1 MTARIFISYSHRD
14 EAMLD
19 RLHTH
24 LTMLRREK
32 TISDWHDRMI
42 AAGQKIDS
50 TIDKELESCQ
60 IFLPLVSPD
69 FLASNY
75 CYEKEMQRAIARH
88 EEDQLKVIPVILEPC
103 DWIASPLSNFKALPK
118 DGKPVSDWS
127 NQNAAWLNVV
137 AEIRKAL
144 NADAFSSE
152 HTSAGAAKPVNEA
165 TPSKYRIKRS
175 FDAIDRENFRGESFD
190 AISEYF
196 RKSIDEINTIDG
208 LRGRFEQLSSR
219 GFTATILNRNVRGRE
234 GMAHITVRA
243 GTAAR
248 GFGGDISYSFQ
259 ENAPEHTSNGWF
271 SIESDDYRLFLK
283 LNAFSG
289 DDERR
294 IWLPQEAAS
303 RLWDDFIAQAGITYG

>member
-14 EAMLD
+14 EAMLE

-24 LTMLRREK
+24 LAMLRRESA
-32 TISDWHDRMI
+32 ISDWHDRMI
-42 AAGQKIDS
+42 TAGQKIDS
-50 TIDKELESCQ
+50 VVDVELESCQ

-88 EEDQLKVIPVILEPC
+88 EEDRLKVIPIILEPC
-103 DWIASPLSNFKALPK
+103 DWAASPLSKFKALPK

-137 AEIRKAL
+137 AELRKAL
-144 NADAFSSE
+144 NADPFGNEPAP
-152 HTSAGAAKPVNEA
+152 TGAAGPVEA
-165 TPSKYRIKRS
+165 NPSKYRIKRS
-175 FDAIDRENFRGESFD
+175 FDAIDRENFREECFN
-190 AISEYF
+190 AIADYF

-208 LRGRFEQLSSR
+208 LRGRFERLSSR

-234 GMAHITVRA
+234 GIAHITVRA
-243 GTAAR
+243 GSANR
-248 GFGGDISYSFQ
+248 GLGGDISYSFQ
-259 ENAPEHTSNGWF
+259 ENAPETTSNGGF
-271 SIESDDYRLFLK
+271 SIEGDNYRLFLK
-283 LNAFSG
+283 LSSFSG
-289 DDERR
+289 HDERR

-303 RLWDDFIAQAGITYG
+303 RLWDDFIGQAGISYG